1 MTRPFGLRR
10 VFGERLQ
17 EGISLARFT
26 SSRTGG
32 TADWLIQVRSAAELR
47 RTAVRLWEMGERFR
61 VLGGGSNVLVA
72 DAGVREVVVLNEAR
86 DVRFEAGDLTTRV
99 TAESG
104 ASLGSLARRSADR
117 GLTGLEWAATVPG
130 TIGGAVVGNAGAHG
144 GDVAGTLET
153 AEILQPPDR
162 AEPWPVERLEYAYR
176 TSWLKRH
183 PGQSVVLSAAFQL
196 PASTPEVTR
205 ARVEANVEAR
215 QRTQPPGASW
225 GSMFKNPPGDFAG
238 RLVEAA
244 GLKGTRIGQAEISRL
259 HANFFLNDGGASA
272 MDVAQLLLETRRRVR
287 EDSGVDLELEIE
299 LLGDWPAEIR
309 HSLSAPRSEKA

>member
-1 MTRPFGLRR
+1 MPGPSDLRR

-17 EGISLARFT
+17 QGVSLARFT

-32 TADWLIQVRSAAELR
+32 VADWLIQVRTAQDLR
-47 RTAVRLWEMGERFR
+47 QAAVRLWDIGERFR

-72 DAGVREVVVLNEAR
+72 DAGVREVVILNEAR
-86 DVRFEAGDLTTRV
+86 DVRFEAGDLATRV
-99 TAESG
+99 AAESG
-104 ASLGSLARRSADR
+104 ASLGSVARRSADR

-144 GDVAGTLET
+144 GDVAGVLET

-162 AEPWPVERLEYAYR
+162 LEVWPVERFEYAYR

-183 PGQSVVLSAAFQL
+183 PGQAVVLSAAFQL
-196 PASTPEVTR
+196 QASTAEVTR

-215 QRTQPPGASW
+215 QQTQPPGASW

-244 GLKGTRIGQAEISRL
+244 GLKGMRIGQAEISRV

-272 MDVAQLLLETRRRVR
+272 TDVAQLLLEARRRVR

-299 LLGDWPAEIR
+299 LVGDWPAEIR
-309 HSLSAPRSEKA
+309 EALA

>member
-1 MTRPFGLRR
+1 MPRPSDLRR

-17 EGISLARFT
+17 QGVSLARFT

-32 TADWLIQVRSAAELR
+32 AADWMIQVRTAQDLR
-47 RTAVRLWEMGERFR
+47 HAAVRLWEMGERFR

-72 DAGVREVVVLNEAR
+72 DAGVREVVILNEAR
-86 DVRFEAGDLTTRV
+86 DVRFEAGALATRV
-99 TAESG
+99 AAESG
-104 ASLGSLARRSADR
+104 ASLGSVARRSADR

-196 PASTPEVTR
+196 PASTPEGTR
-205 ARVEANVEAR
+205 ARGEANVEAR

-244 GLKGTRIGQAEISRL
+244 GLKGMRIGQAEISRL

-272 MDVAQLLLETRRRVR
+272 TDVAQLLLEARRRVR

-299 LLGDWPAEIR
+299 LLGDWPAEMR
-309 HSLSAPRSEKA
+309 EALSAPRS

>member
-1 MTRPFGLRR
+1 MTRPSELRR
-10 VFGERLQ
+10 EFGERLQ
-17 EGISLARFT
+17 EGVSLARFT

-32 TADWLIQVRSAAELR
+32 QAEWLLQVRTAQDLRSA
-47 RTAVRLWEMGERFR
+47 AVRLWKMNEPFR
-61 VLGGGSNVLVA
+61 VLGGGSNVLVS

-86 DVRFEAGDLTTRV
+86 DVRFDAVNVTTRV

-104 ASLGSLARRSADR
+104 ASLGSVARRSADR
-117 GLTGLEWAATVPG
+117 GLTGMEWAATVPG

-144 GDVAGTLET
+144 GDVAASLEA

-162 AEPWPVERLEYAYR
+162 LETWPVERLEYAYR

-183 PGQSVVLSAAFQL
+183 PGQAVVLAAAFHLQ
-196 PASTPEVTR
+196 ASTPEVTR

-244 GLKGTRIGQAEISRL
+244 GLKGMRIGQAEISRL
-259 HANFFLNDGGASA
+259 HGNFFLNAGGASA
-272 MDVAQLLLETRRRVR
+272 MDVAQLLLEARRRVQ

-299 LLGDWPAEIR
+299 LLGDWPKEIR
-309 HSLSAPRSEKA
+309 EALA